1 MNIATRNNPA
11 KEIAAT
17 AGEAE
22 STLRLIANLPA
33 PEGLELR
40 VKTAL
45 RSTPKRSTASLFAW
59 PSSPF
64 RSWAESAWMRGAA
77 AAAIVCVV
85 VGGGWQVYSRV
96 QPKPT
101 ALALPSCRRRLLQR
115 RRRAKR
121 RIRWTVTDA
130 GPSTEGC
137 LAQARRGHKEEDAAT
152 GREASR
158 SACAAIVWLLLRKGA
173 DQQAKNRQNSSADKS
188 GPPSINVEAMHQV
201 RRDQN
206 HRRIDHQEKYAK
218 GENDEREGE
227 HLEHKAQRCIQKS
240 DDHSGDQGGLKPG
253 DEKSRYDAR
262 NQHQRDGGKQPVNQ
276 HPETC
281 L

>member
-85 VGGGWQVYSRV
+85 VGGGWRVYSRV

-101 ALALPSCRRRLLQR
+101 ALALPH
-115 RRRAKR
+115 
-121 RIRWTVTDA
+121 VA
-130 GPSTEGC
+130 GGFSSAGAVRTPHTLDGPT
-137 LAQARRGHKEEDAAT
+137 LAHPQKD
-152 GREASR
+152 
-158 SACAAIVWLLLRKGA
+158 VLRKRGVDA
-173 DQQAKNRQNSSADKS
+173 KKKMPPLAEKPAVAPAQQ
-188 GPPSINVEAMHQV
+188 
-201 RRDQN
+201 
-206 HRRIDHQEKYAK
+206 
-218 GENDEREGE
+218 
-227 HLEHKAQRCIQKS
+227 
-240 DDHSGDQGGLKPG
+240 
-253 DEKSRYDAR
+253 
-262 NQHQRDGGKQPVNQ
+262 
-276 HPETC
+276 
-281 L
+281 